1 MLKYLIMGLLLCATC
16 LFAQKVRLGDVNMRN
31 VIVVTNEQDTVAMEA
46 ISQLATLGRTDKLW
60 SGETSYMDGDGV
72 MWEIWPSVVYTS
84 VTPGV
89 FTGVAFNLTA
99 VADNQYY
106 YYAENNALLKWM
118 AGYWSLV
125 SENGQLMASGKGGVT
140 DSVVNLSGGSNSTF
154 ERYESG
160 LTTNI
165 VDRVVTTNDNIIIVG
180 QTKDSMGLTTNLQA
194 KTGET
199 EINISFAG
207 WKEILS
213 VIDEIPPVE
222 FPQNAVTGWLIFDKG
237 SNLWVNVDV
246 TNLNFEVWEVTQ

>member
-60 SGETSYMDGDGV
+60 GSENTYMDGDGV
-72 MWEIWPSVVYTS
+72 MWAIWPSVVYTS

-106 YYAENNALLKWM
+106 YYAENNALLKWGS
-118 AGYWSLV
+118 GYWSLL
-125 SENGQLMASGKGGVT
+125 SENGQLMASGRGGVT
-140 DSVVNLSGGSNSTF
+140 DSVVDLSGGSNITF

-213 VIDEIPPVE
+213 VIDEIPPIE
-222 FPQNAVTGWLIFDKG
+222 FPQNAVTGWLIYDAG
-237 SNLWVNVDV
+237 SNMWLNV
-246 TNLNFEVWEVTQ
+246 TSSNLSFTAQEVIQ